1 MSEFA
6 NDAATAARARAA
18 ARALIGLGDKI
29 AAEQDGGLAVEA
41 VHAAV
46 APGAWSWWR
55 LITDSARIILDCEER
70 GYGAVVAPVMRNLIN
85 HTLALQWLVD
95 GGETALKALD
105 DYSDEQLLQ
114 LVEAASANNWTI
126 DEPTAKAL
134 RTAIAERAAAPDP
147 AVTKLSKEIGSPWR
161 LMKAYGVPDLYVL
174 YRLLC
179 AYSHTTRAT
188 AQAYQHLDG
197 DHDPEL
203 RETPVDLGDGN
214 VIWTAVCLIQA
225 GRVMDTVL
233 AGQPL
238 TAALEEATTSLGL
251 PEAILPGRITAA
263 SGR

>member
-1 MSEFA
+1 MSEFT

-18 ARALIGLGDKI
+18 ARALIDLGDRI
-29 AAEQDGGLAVEA
+29 AAQHKGGLAVET
-41 VHAAV
+41 VHVAV
-46 APGAWSWWR
+46 APAAWSWWR
-55 LITDSARIILDCEER
+55 LITDSARIVLEMEER
-70 GYGAVVAPVMRNLIN
+70 GYGVVAAPVMRNLIN

-105 DYSDEQLLQ
+105 DYSDKQLLQ
-114 LVEAASANNWTI
+114 LIEDAVANNWSV
-126 DEPTAKAL
+126 DEPTAEAL
-134 RTAIAERAAAPDP
+134 RAAIAERAADP
-147 AVTKLSKEIGSPWR
+147 AVAKFSKEIGSPKG
-161 LMKAYGVPDLYVL
+161 LMKAYGAQALYVL

-197 DHDPEL
+197 EHDPEL

-238 TAALEEATTSLGL
+238 TATLDEATTLMGL
-251 PEAILPGRITAA
+251 PEAILPGRVAIAP
-263 SGR
+263 GR